1 MKQLIQQ
8 QLNDML
14 QHDVQLNCNNKT
26 VKQGRLIN
34 YTCDDYVVTLILRNA
49 RDQLKSYDMYY
60 PYDMSTHADGVTFDY
75 RVATLVA
82 ERDDM
87 HQTISRYSRDNK
99 THKMYDQ
106 QVHLV
111 RAG

>member
-14 QHDVQLNCNNKT
+14 QHDMQLNCNNKT

-34 YTCDDYVVTLILRNA
+34 YTCDDYVVTLIIRNH
-49 RDQLKSYDMYY
+49 RDQLKNYDMYY
-60 PYDMSTHADGVTFDY
+60 PYDVQPRKDGVTFDY
-75 RVATLVA
+75 RVSTLVA

-87 HQTISRYSRDNK
+87 ARCISQYSQDNK

-111 RAG
+111 RVG